1 MKRRVSMAREIRG
14 IIPAVITPF
23 DSEEKVDEKAFRTI
37 LNYLIESGVHGI
49 FPAGSQGE
57 FFTLKLEEKKR
68 LIEIAIE
75 EARGRAFVMAHTG
88 AITTRDSIELSKFA
102 EKAGA
107 DCLSVI
113 TPFFVSPNQDE
124 LFDHYRAICE
134 SVNIPVLAYNN
145 PDRTGGVRLTAQT
158 IGRLAQRV
166 PNFRGIKESSGDLSF
181 VTDVLKQTPT
191 DFKFIMG
198 RDTLIL
204 GALLYGAA
212 GAVAATAN
220 VAPKIAVGIYEAFLA
235 GDYQRS
241 LEFQRRLSPIRN
253 AFALGS
259 YPAPMKE
266 ALNLMGLPA
275 GRCRSPIQALR
286 DEERAR
292 LRRTLQE
299 AGLL

>member
-1 MKRRVSMAREIRG
+1 M
-14 IIPAVITPF
+14 
-23 DSEEKVDEKAFRTI
+23 
-37 LNYLIESGVHGI
+37 
-49 FPAGSQGE
+49 
-57 FFTLKLEEKKR
+57 
-68 LIEIAIE
+68 
-75 EARGRAFVMAHTG
+75 
-88 AITTRDSIELSKFA
+88 
-102 EKAGA
+102 
-107 DCLSVI
+107 
-113 TPFFVSPNQDE
+113 
-124 LFDHYRAICE
+124 
-134 SVNIPVLAYNN
+134 
-145 PDRTGGVRLTAQT
+145 RLTAPT

-166 PNFRGIKESSGDLSF
+166 PNFKGIKESSGDLSF
-181 VTDVLKQTPT
+181 VTDVLKQTPA

-220 VAPKIAVGIYEAFLA
+220 VAPKVAVGLYEAFLA

-253 AFALGS
+253 AFDLGS

-275 GRCRSPIQALR
+275 GRCRSPIQPLR
-286 DEERAR
+286 EEERTQ
-292 LRRTLQE
+292 LRRILQE